1 MTLLAVKT
9 LLQSAASG
17 GSSTVDSF
25 LHTPTTPVYEMNDQ
39 IRIIIQDLKDTL
51 WAYPFCRGLS
61 APQIG
66 YSYAITVINT
76 ERTSPENDLVMI
88 NPKIVTISGK
98 KDKKRESCMSVWGKT
113 GEVERR
119 DKIDIEYQNEQLE
132 LVKAVYSGFQSRAI
146 QHEID
151 HLNGILYSDKILPGS
166 ELQKADFFDEFS
178 IIEG

>member
-1 MTLLAVKT
+1 
-9 LLQSAASG
+9 
-17 GSSTVDSF
+17 
-25 LHTPTTPVYEMNDQ
+25 
-39 IRIIIQDLKDTL
+39 
-51 WAYPFCRGLS
+51 
-61 APQIG
+61 
-66 YSYAITVINT
+66 
-76 ERTSPENDLVMI
+76 
-88 NPKIVTISGK
+88 
-98 KDKKRESCMSVWGKT
+98 MSVWGKT